1 MKTCGDCLFFCDPD
15 LCVKYD
21 QLEAYD
27 WDSPACATFELD
39 PDALM
44 DAARTSIDKAHVRHP
59 DFAYILRDA
68 AEDYADKAADL
79 KADST
84 LHAVLV
90 AECYEFLVEMA
101 KGDFARAKQEAGD
114 VIAVLY
120 RALNGEGRPL

>member
-1 MKTCGDCLFFCDPD
+1 MKTCGDCRFFCDPD

-21 QLEAYD
+21 QRKASD

-44 DAARTSIDKAHVRHP
+44 DAARTSIYKAHERHP
-59 DFAYILRDA
+59 DFAYVLRDN
-68 AEDYADKAADL
+68 AEDYAEKAADL

-84 LHAVLV
+84 LHAVLL
-90 AECYEFLVEMA
+90 AECYEFLAEIS
-101 KGDFARAKQEAGD
+101 KGDHARAKAESGD